1 MDKNTFASKYDEW
14 QPKYNWDTCK
24 TGREEYGKFLCSF
37 LTESSEG
44 LVVNLNGTWGTG
56 KTELLRRLYVELA
69 ENNHPVVYI
78 DAWKSDFLNQ
88 PLSVLCSELLN
99 QIGHIFDNRAPN
111 GKKDK
116 KEEAWKKYE
125 SLRAYFS
132 VGLKVLSNSTS
143 LYLSPEDSTI
153 VKAGAESLNVLV
165 EKLSVPS
172 SKKNKYK
179 SLVDSASKKHV
190 ESMDAMNEIKE
201 HLYLLSEFLKEIYE
215 LEMPIVILVDE
226 LDRCRPTYAIEM
238 LEVIKHFFETKGCVF
253 LVATDTN
260 ALQHSIK
267 SVYGAGFESENYL
280 RRFFDRKVSLPKV
293 SILDYLNSNNLNFDK
308 YENLGIKLYPFT
320 ENQRH
325 NIHIFSDLFESNGLE
340 LRDVDQIL
348 QRFFA
353 SLDFVANNLD
363 GKIQVM
369 NSLVL
374 IAGIIEHF
382 LESDSFY
389 IRSNTGK
396 VAFGLR
402 FNNKNKDYSLVD
414 FLSRML
420 DTTTLDIPSYIHR
433 GSVRIA
439 NHNKE
444 KVLSVQ
450 STEHS
455 NLSIPGYLVTTKT
468 VEELIEHSALQGTL
482 KYWLWDD
489 YKNIIS
495 LSGYIQ

>member
-1 MDKNTFASKYDEW
+1 MEKNTFASKYDEW
-14 QPKYNWDTCK
+14 QPKYNWKNCK

-88 PLSVLCSELLN
+88 PLSVLCSEILN
-99 QIGHIFDNRAPN
+99 QIGHIFDIRAPN
-111 GKKDK
+111 GKKGK
-116 KEEAWKKYE
+116 KEEARKKYE
-125 SLRAYFS
+125 SIRTYFG
-132 VGLKVLSNSTS
+132 VGLKVVSNSAS
-143 LYLSPEDSTI
+143 LYFSPEDSSI

-165 EKLSVPS
+165 DKIPFPS
-172 SKKNKYK
+172 SKNNKYK
-179 SLVDSASKKHV
+179 DLVDSVSKNHL
-190 ESMDAMNEIKE
+190 ESMSAMKEIKE
-201 HLYLLSEFLKEIYE
+201 QLYFLSELLEDIYD
-215 LEMPIVILVDE
+215 LSTPIVILVDE

-267 SVYGAGFESENYL
+267 SVYGSGFESDNYL
-280 RRFFDRKVSLPKV
+280 RRFFDRKITLPKV
-293 SILDYLNSNNLNFDK
+293 SIIDFLSSSELNFDK
-308 YENLGIKLYPFT
+308 YEKLGIKLYPFT
-320 ENQRH
+320 KKQSH
-325 NIHIFSDLFESNGLE
+325 NIHMFSDLFESNSLE
-340 LRDVDQIL
+340 LRDIEQIL

-353 SLDFVANNLD
+353 SLNFVVNNLD
-363 GKIQVM
+363 GKTQVI

-374 IAGIIEHF
+374 IAAIIEHF
-382 LESDSFY
+382 LELDSFY
-389 IRSNTGK
+389 VRSNNGNK
-396 VAFGLR
+396 GFALK
-402 FNNKNKDYSLVD
+402 FNEENKGYNIEG
-414 FLSRML
+414 FLNGML
-420 DTTTLDIPSYIHR
+420 DTVTLDVPFYIHQ
-433 GSVRIA
+433 GSSRRT

-444 KVLSVQ
+444 SVLSVQ
-450 STEHS
+450 SNEYHH
-455 NLSIPGYLVTTKT
+455 LCIPEYLVKIGTIN
-468 VEELIEHSALQGTL
+468 ELIEHSSPNTTL
-482 KYWLWDD
+482 KYWLWND